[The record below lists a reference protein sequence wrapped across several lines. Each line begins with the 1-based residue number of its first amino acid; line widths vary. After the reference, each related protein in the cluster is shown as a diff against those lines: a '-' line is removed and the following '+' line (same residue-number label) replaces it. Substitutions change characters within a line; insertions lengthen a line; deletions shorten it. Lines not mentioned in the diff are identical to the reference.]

1 MKYSGLIHFY
11 NRNFIS
17 FYQSRII
24 SLPDLRNHSS
34 NHILMIYYL
43 FDKKTCYQIE
53 SDILFLFSSTYIF
66 AYSYVIFLI
75 SPK

>member
-11 NRNFIS
+11 NRNFIP